1 MWNERVLRPRRESLA
16 DPSRENIALLR
27 EDLRRADLADY
38 RANPQYPPLQTLRGI
53 TDFPNRYL
61 EYYEP
66 DDSQTQ
72 VHGIPRRLAEEA
84 AADPAESL
92 WLSPEERDEFILFAT
107 AKCMQMVRSHL
118 G

>member
-1 MWNERVLRPRRESLA
+1 MTDEKTAAALAARSERAVA
-16 DPSRENIALLR
+16 DVIARYSRHLYTVA
-27 EDLRRADLADY
+27 AA
-38 RANPQYPPLQTLRGI
+38 ALRGVG
-53 TDFPNRYL
+53 TEQD
-61 EYYEP
+61 
-66 DDSQTQ
+66 
-72 VHGIPRRLAEEA
+72 AEEA

>member
-1 MWNERVLRPRRESLA
+1 MHA
-16 DPSRENIALLR
+16 
-27 EDLRRADLADY
+27 
-38 RANPQYPPLQTLRGI
+38 
-53 TDFPNRYL
+53 
-61 EYYEP
+61 
-66 DDSQTQ
+66 
-72 VHGIPRRLAEEA
+72 IPRRLAEEA